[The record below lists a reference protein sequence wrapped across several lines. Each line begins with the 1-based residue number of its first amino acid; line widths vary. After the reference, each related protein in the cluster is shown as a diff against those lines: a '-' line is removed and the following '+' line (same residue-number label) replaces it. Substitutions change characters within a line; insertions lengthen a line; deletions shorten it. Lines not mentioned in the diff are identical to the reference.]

1 MKGDIDMKTKF
12 SQIVKVKQRKVDE
25 IENELMDVRFQ
36 KRKTLSMIE
45 DILKEIEGLKTP
57 QSGSF
62 AEINLSHSYLK
73 NLSNQKKEKE
83 KEILQLD
90 KQIEGI
96 KELYKEANIEF
107 EKIKYLEDL
116 EIEKK
121 LQELKVQESKD
132 MDEIANLLHAKKK
145 SKVA

>member
-121 LQELKVQESKD
+121 LHELKVQEAKD